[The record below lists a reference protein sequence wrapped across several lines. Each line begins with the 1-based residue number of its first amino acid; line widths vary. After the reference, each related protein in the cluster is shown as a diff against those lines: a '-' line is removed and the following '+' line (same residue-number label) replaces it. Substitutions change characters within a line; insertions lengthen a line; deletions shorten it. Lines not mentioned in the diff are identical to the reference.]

1 MLYVSLCCAPPR
13 CLFSG
18 WATWY
23 NFLRF
28 FTSRSDFLCLKNVRN
43 AKLCRYGTMASRE
56 PQERTTY
63 AVVVPRSFR
72 LLDELEKGQKGQ
84 VAEGVSFGLEEAD
97 DISLTKWSGT
107 IFGPPGTAFEN
118 RIYCVSINC
127 GPSYPDEPPEVCFR
141 TRINMHSVDPNGVV
155 LRSSFPL
162 LRAWQRHYT
171 LDLLLTALRQ
181 EMAAPANRRLPQP
194 PEGDMY

>member
-1 MLYVSLCCAPPR
+1 MS
-13 CLFSG
+13 
-18 WATWY
+18 
-23 NFLRF
+23 
-28 FTSRSDFLCLKNVRN
+28 
-43 AKLCRYGTMASRE
+43 E
-56 PQERTTY
+56 

-107 IFGPPGTAFEN
+107 IFGPPGTAYEN
-118 RIYCVSINC
+118 RIYSVSITC
-127 GPSYPDEPPEVCFR
+127 GPTYPDEPPAVCFR
-141 TRINMHSVDPNGVV
+141 TKINMHCVDSKGVV

-181 EMAAPANRRLPQP
+181 EMASPTNRRLPQP
-194 PEGDMY
+194 SEGDTY